1 MTSEAQPAGA
11 SPGRQAAGAGT
22 PVPAAG
28 PRPADRGPARAATR
42 SGGAEL
48 FAYLT
53 RKLSA
58 AIVSFSVLLVIGFII
73 FNLMPADPIAA
84 LTRGRPTSA
93 AQQAF
98 LRKELGL
105 NQSVLQQ
112 FGHFVWNTL
121 RAKLGYS
128 WQFQQPVS
136 SLIASRLW
144 PTILLMGVSTVISI
158 AAGMWL
164 GIRSGWR
171 PGSLLDR
178 IASGTSLTLWSVP
191 TFWLGLILL
200 VVFSVGLGPIPALF
214 PAGGMSTP
222 GTPGGLSVSHILDVT
237 RHLVLPC
244 LTLVL
249 VIFAQYVTIMRSSMI
264 DELGSPYLLTARA
277 KGLRDAEVRRKHAV
291 PNALLPSVTVIFL
304 QLGGLISGAIVV
316 ETVYS
321 WPGLGFLTFQALQI
335 PDLPVLEGTF
345 IIFSASVIIMNL
357 LADLLYRYLDPR
369 VRRQ

>member
-1 MTSEAQPAGA
+1 VQGN
-11 SPGRQAAGAGT
+11 AA
-22 PVPAAG
+22 
-28 PRPADRGPARAATR
+28 R
-42 SGGAEL
+42 SD
-48 FAYLT
+48 FVTYLG
-53 RKLSA
+53 RKLA
-58 AIVSFSVLLVIGFII
+58 AALVSFGVLLVIGFVI
-73 FNLMPADPIAA
+73 FNLMPSDPIAA

-93 AQQAF
+93 AQQAV
-98 LRKELGL
+98 LRHRLGL
-105 NQSVLQQ
+105 DQSLIHQ
-112 FGHFVWNTL
+112 FGHFVANTL
-121 RAKLGYS
+121 QAKLGYS

-144 PTILLMGVSTVISI
+144 PTILLMGTSTVISI
-158 AAGMWL
+158 VAGMWL

-178 IASGTSLTLWSVP
+178 LSSGTSLTLWSVP
-191 TFWLGLILL
+191 TPWLGIILL

-222 GTPGGLSVSHILDVT
+222 GTAAGLSVAHIVDVA

-244 LTLVL
+244 ATLVL
-249 VIFAQYVTIMRSSMI
+249 VIFAQYVTIMRSSII

-304 QLGGLISGAIVV
+304 QLGGLVSGAIVV

-321 WPGLGFLTFQALQI
+321 WPGLGYLTFQALQI
-335 PDLPVLEGTF
+335 PDLPLLEGTF
-345 IIFSASVIIMNL
+345 FIFSASVIVMNL
-357 LADLLYRYLDPR
+357 FADLVYRYLDPR